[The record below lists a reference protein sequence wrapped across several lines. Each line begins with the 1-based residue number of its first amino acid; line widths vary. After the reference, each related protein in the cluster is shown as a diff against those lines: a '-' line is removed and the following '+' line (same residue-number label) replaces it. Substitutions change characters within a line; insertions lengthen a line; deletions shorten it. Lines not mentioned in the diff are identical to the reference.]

1 MRFLAKYRFVLN
13 SVSINKNF
21 FSGSIDVNTLFQD
34 MEVLHPCTF
43 STSSSIF
50 ILPIIDHANE
60 IQDFLQ
66 LLLHEHPYSGLLVLK
81 LNKEEATMERDNEE
95 LYSLIKVSAK
105 SSNIVGDFQA
115 GRK

>member
-1 MRFLAKYRFVLN
+1 M
-13 SVSINKNF
+13 
-21 FSGSIDVNTLFQD
+21 NTLFQD
-34 MEVLHPCTF
+34 MEVFHPCTF

-50 ILPIIDHANE
+50 ILPIIDRANE

-81 LNKEEATMERDNEE
+81 LKNEEAIMERNNEE

-105 SSNIVGDFQA
+105 SSNIVGDLQARRKYRVFQVSCLLKNRLISA
-115 GRK
+115 YRAARD